1 MKLVVLA
8 MLLLVGAATGAGG
21 AGVEGKASLRG
32 RITDFFGY
40 PIPDTAVEVS
50 SDKQPSTYT
59 ARSDQSGEY
68 KLDNLPEGSL
78 KVSVKAR
85 GFRQE
90 ELVISPG
97 AGESA
102 LLDVALQVGQLAD
115 LPQMEVTG
123 VVQQSGGGPLAGA
136 TVTLINAFNQRIVE
150 KVRTDKSGQYR
161 AVLSYP
167 GQYLVYADKAGFA
180 IQSTAFAFRGT
191 PDSARQT
198 ANFSLSKLN
207 LP

>member
-1 MKLVVLA
+1 MKLVGTLI
-8 MLLLVGAATGAGG
+8 LLLVATVTGAGG
-21 AGVEGKASLRG
+21 VGVEGKASLRG

-40 PIPDTAVEVS
+40 PIPDTVVEVS
-50 SDKQPSTYT
+50 SDKLKSPST

-68 KLDNLPEGSL
+68 KIDNLPEGSL

-90 ELVISPG
+90 ELVVSPQP
-97 AGESA
+97 GENV

-123 VVQQSGGGPLAGA
+123 VVQQSGGGPLADA
-136 TVTLINAFNQRIVE
+136 TVTLINAFDRRTVE
-150 KVRTDKSGQYR
+150 KVRTDKTGKYR
-161 AVLSYP
+161 AVLSHP
-167 GQYLVYADKAGFA
+167 GQYLIYADKAGFA
-180 IQSTAFAFRGT
+180 VQSTAFTFRGT
-191 PDSARQT
+191 PAQAQHT
-198 ANFSLSKLN
+198 ANFTLSKLN